1 LALLLRL
8 FYHYFGTFTAPVL
21 SLFLKITAPVL
32 SLFLKTTAPVLSLFR
47 ESLRLFYHYTEI
59 TAPVL
64 SLFRFLRPIPNGL
77 ENVNIVACRTLAAH
91 LIAREDA

>member
-1 LALLLRL
+1 LYIICTSGKLRL
-8 FYHYFGTFTAPVL
+8 FYHYFGTF
-21 SLFLKITAPVL
+21 
-32 SLFLKTTAPVLSLFR
+32 TAPVLSLFR